1 MGQLDIDVVFKG
13 GTAAMSASVPYPVV
27 GPLNDFLDR
36 TRPYLAL
43 SFSQWPAA
51 N

>member
-1 MGQLDIDVVFKG
+1 MGQLDIDVVIKG

-36 TRPYLAL
+36 PRSDLAL